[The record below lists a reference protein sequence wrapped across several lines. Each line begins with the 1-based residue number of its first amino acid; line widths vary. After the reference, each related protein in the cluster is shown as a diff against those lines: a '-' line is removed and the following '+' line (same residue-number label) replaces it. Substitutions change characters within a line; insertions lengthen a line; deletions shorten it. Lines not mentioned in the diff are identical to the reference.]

1 LWVVVGM
8 ARRAVG
14 EVMVVMVRITVEMVG
29 KGEEDEVVMGIA
41 EGFVEDGVLDGDGDG
56 EVESGQCAQ

>member
-1 LWVVVGM
+1 M

-56 EVESGQCAQ
+56 EVESGQCAQYASSS